1 MMMKIDPIRLLFIY
15 NSRCYL
21 QGSKYVEPEK
31 NTTPEWQKP
40 YLVCINPTRERV
52 IKAKLFDNQI
62 KMHHCQY
69 YCTSCYIVSGVPDQ
83 ALPFLLLLKDE
94 WCFCCDHQTNGSFS
108 EIFRQLELF
117 MLHLYKHYHNFSD
130 CKSGSDVT
138 VMTGQVA
145 MLLVWRLGKR
155 CFN

>member
-1 MMMKIDPIRLLFIY
+1 MLITRLQVRGTRKKYHTRVAKTLPRVYQSNKRKGYQGKIIWQPNQDAPLPILLY
-15 NSRCYL
+15 
-21 QGSKYVEPEK
+21 
-31 NTTPEWQKP
+31 
-40 YLVCINPTRERV
+40 
-52 IKAKLFDNQI
+52 
-62 KMHHCQY
+62 KMLHCFWGAWSSI
-69 YCTSCYIVSGVPDQ
+69 TIFTVTKIWVV
-83 ALPFLLLLKDE
+83 F
-94 WCFCCDHQTNGSFS
+94 FCCDHQTSGSFS

-117 MLHLYKHYHNFSD
+117 MQQLYKHYHNFSD